1 MADEISR
8 QKEQVE
14 QLNEELFLSRQDAER
29 YRTES
34 IALKNFIQTIYESC
48 DSLERSENHEISLQ
62 EVLKNL
68 KENIKTFGRDNRIR
82 F

>member
-1 MADEISR
+1 MNAESS
-8 QKEQVE
+8 QMKEQVD
-14 QLNEELFLSRQDAER
+14 QLREELFLSRQDGDR

-48 DSLERSENHEISLQ
+48 ERLENTEDAEITLK

-68 KENIKTFGRDNRIR
+68 KENIKVFARDHHIR
-82 F
+82 L